1 MAPRTVRKSMAS
13 RPKVKAH
20 REFLSLPLEIRQH
33 VYGTMSMTM
42 PDSLPALIQSSRQI
56 HREAQPFLYKQP
68 LIFDGQGDFMDWLRS
83 IDREFLRYVTII
95 RFKLY
100 DIDPDKIVGAL
111 GERLRR
117 ARLANNPGNAID
129 NPYDEACDLVVRRI
143 GEAFSHM
150 ENVKEFTILE
160 CDETDPHPSLR
171 MLISFANEVAR
182 RFPSLLTLDVQTD
195 LIPVNFVSNFTRL
208 RSLYHPGFSI
218 SNPRDTKAV
227 LQNLQNLTSLSV
239 TSPSP
244 ELSFQQRPGYT
255 GPLRIQC
262 IDVSVLESLPNLTY
276 LSICDSLDVTAG
288 DPKPYFINP
297 DLFEALADA
306 PLTSLTTLRLATN
319 HPTLPFQTILAFW
332 EYLCDEDCGL
342 LSLDL
347 AFLTDVTLID
357 ATGKREPLEIID
369 LMSLLKAKIGEL
381 INSEDTRL
389 MEVRVCRTESEYE
402 RRKKIRR
409 DFLQKGLSRVNNE
422 TLKIK
427 WGLWEDWFRE
437 GR

>member
-1 MAPRTVRKSMAS
+1 MAS
-13 RPKVKAH
+13 RPKLKTH

-33 VYGTMSMTM
+33 VYEIMSMTM

-68 LIFDGQGDFMDWLRS
+68 LIFEGQGDFIEWLRS

-95 RFKLY
+95 RFKLH

-117 ARLANNPGNAID
+117 ARLTDNPGDNMG
-129 NPYDEACDLVVRRI
+129 NPYDEACDLVVGKL
-143 GEAFSHM
+143 GEVFSHM

-171 MLISFANEVAR
+171 MLVSFADEVAR

-195 LIPVNFVSNFTRL
+195 LIPVNFISKFTRL

-218 SNPRDTKAV
+218 SSPRDAKAV
-227 LQNLQNLTSLSV
+227 LQNLANLTSLCI

-255 GPLRIQC
+255 GPVRVQC
-262 IDVSVLESLPNLTY
+262 IDVSVLQSLPSLTY
-276 LSICDSLDVTAG
+276 LSIYDSLDVTAG

-297 DLFEALADA
+297 GLFEALAEA
-306 PLTSLTTLRLATN
+306 PLTSLTTIRLATN
-319 HPTLPFQTILAFW
+319 HATLPFQTILAFW

-347 AFLTDVTLID
+347 AFPTDVTLLD
-357 ATGKREPLEIID
+357 ATGKREPLAALD
-369 LMSLLKAKIGEL
+369 VMSLLKAKIGEL
-381 INSEDTRL
+381 INAEESNL
-389 MEVRVCRTESEYE
+389 MEVRVCRMESDYE
-402 RRKKIRR
+402 RRKKIRKE
-409 DFLQKGLSRVNNE
+409 FLEKGLGRVRNE
-422 TLKIK
+422 TLKVK
-427 WGLWEDWFRE
+427 WGRWEDWFKE